1 MLARRGTFRRP
12 DGPRPMR
19 VALPTVLVLLVACGP
34 TARIDTTEHE
44 LEETRIV
51 ATRTAGGEL
60 EVTGYTAEEL
70 FREANGLVRDERCPE
85 AVERFDRIAD
95 EFSSSRYVSPA
106 LYNAGLCL
114 LHAGSFL
121 EAAERFERLLAEL
134 PGSADEKH
142 ALLEVAGLDIELERY
157 GQALTAAER
166 LLARDDLNE
175 PEHLEALARRAQALF
190 GLGRLDDAD
199 ASARSTIAY
208 YRVHQDQLPDEFFAA
223 CASFVRAEVIRAR
236 AEAITLPEADALT
249 QHEFLERRA
258 QLMLDA
264 QRAYDETIRMTEA
277 YWATAAGYRIG
288 SMYEGLFQ
296 LIMTAPTPPPAHD
309 LDPDAMAIYEREFR
323 EALAERVR
331 PLVRHAIRY
340 WELTLMMVDRTG
352 AHTAWADRVRADLE
366 HARAILLGPLVPA
379 SLEREGSGLDLDPP
393 AAPPTDL
400 TDGARTPAPSGGA

>member
-1 MLARRGTFRRP
+1 
-12 DGPRPMR
+12 MR
-19 VALPTVLVLLVACGP
+19 AAFPIVLVFLMACGH
-34 TARIDTTEHE
+34 TARLATTERE

-51 ATRTAGGEL
+51 ASRTAGGEL

-70 FREANGLVRDERCPE
+70 FREANGLVREERCAE
-85 AVERFDRIAD
+85 AVSRFDRLAD
-95 EFSSSRYVSPA
+95 EFASSRFVSPA

-114 LHAGSFL
+114 LHAGNYA
-121 EAAERFERLLAEL
+121 EAARRFERLLAEV

-142 ALLEVAGLDIELERY
+142 ALLEVAGLDIELERFES
-157 GQALTAAER
+157 ALTAAEQ
-166 LLARDDLNE
+166 LLARDDLSE

-190 GLGRLDDAD
+190 GLGRLEDAD
-199 ASARSTIAY
+199 AGARSTIAY
-208 YRVHQDQLPDEFFAA
+208 YRVHQDRLADEFFAA

-236 AEAITLPEADALT
+236 AEAITLPEADALV

-277 YWATAAGYRIG
+277 HWATAAGYRIG

-309 LDPDAMAIYEREFR
+309 LDPEAMAIYEREFR

-366 HARAILLGPLVPA
+366 HARTILLGPLVPA
-379 SLEREGSGLDLDPP
+379 SLEREGAGLDL
-393 AAPPTDL
+393 AAPGTSPK
-400 TDGARTPAPSGGA
+400 A